1 MNLRAQDFI
10 ILSIVLAAA
19 AVMATRMWRAFI
31 GTPGKECSCSGC
43 PAAAKASPS
52 PNLYTTGQEIGAL
65 NKVVNNPRAF
75 FISSSEL
82 GLSAKRKQVTRTIA
96 PKDLKSR

>member
-1 MNLRAQDFI
+1 MNLCAQDFI
-10 ILSIVLAAA
+10 VLSIVLAAA
-19 AVMATRMWRAFI
+19 AVMATRMWRALS
-31 GTPGKECSCSGC
+31 GTPGKECGCSGC

-52 PNLYTTGQEIGAL
+52 PNLHTTGQEIGAL
-65 NKVVNNPRAF
+65 NQVVNNPRAF

-82 GLSAKRKQVTRTIA
+82 GLSAKRKQATRTIA